1 MEKVRRLIEAGAR
14 AGVAIREV
22 LLVDRDLT
30 VATFAEKYE
39 LPEKSVSNA
48 INANVRP
55 TDALAE
61 ALSTELGGTADE
73 WKMLLWEAARPSV
86 AA

>member
-1 MEKVRRLIEAGAR
+1 MEKVRKLIEAGAR
-14 AGVAIREV
+14 AGVAIRET
-22 LLVDRDLT
+22 LFSDRSLT
-30 VATFAEKYE
+30 LAGFAAKYE

-55 TDALAE
+55 TDALVE
-61 ALSTELGGTADE
+61 ALSTELGGSADE

>member
-1 MEKVRRLIEAGAR
+1 MEKVKRLIEAGAR
-14 AGVAIREV
+14 AGVAIREC
-22 LLVDRDLT
+22 LADRQLN

-39 LPEKSVSNA
+39 LPEKAVSNA
-48 INANVRP
+48 INANVRS
-55 TDALAE
+55 TDALVE
-61 ALSTELGGTADE
+61 ALSTELGGSPDE